1 MKDKEIE
8 KWKEQQR
15 IQRER
20 EKQQFSALINN
31 YDQTLTMG
39 ERENQQLKMR
49 LKELEGYFV

>member
-1 MKDKEIE
+1 MKDKEIK
-8 KWKEQQR
+8 KWKEHER
-15 IQRER
+15 MQRER

-49 LKELEGYFV
+49 LKELQGYFA